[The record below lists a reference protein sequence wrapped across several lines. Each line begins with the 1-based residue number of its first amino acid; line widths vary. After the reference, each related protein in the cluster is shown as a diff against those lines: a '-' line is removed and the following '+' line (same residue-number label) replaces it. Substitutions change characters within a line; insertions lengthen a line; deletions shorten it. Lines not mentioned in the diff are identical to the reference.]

1 MKIARSIKI
10 SRKQLLAHKM
20 RTVLALAGIIIGVSA
35 VIIMVSIG
43 YGAQHNVLSRIEAMG
58 TNLIIVNA
66 APVQRAAG
74 RMQVRGTVTTLR
86 VDDAEALQSSSALI
100 EYAVPVQS
108 RRMQAVSGTFSTQT
122 AITGTSADFPHTR
135 NFHAESG
142 HFFSDE
148 ENRASRRVA
157 VLGKTVVKN
166 LFNGSDP
173 VSETIRIGRVP
184 FEVIGVME
192 AKGVDLNGVDQDD
205 QIFIPI
211 NTALR
216 RVFNL
221 NHIESISVQVS
232 AQEHMQAA
240 ENHIRDVLRE
250 RHRLNRRN
258 LEDDFTI
265 QSQTALLETRREAAG
280 AFTTLITSIAG
291 ISLLVGGIGILAVML
306 IAIKER
312 TNEIGLRM
320 AVGAC
325 RKDISIQFIIE
336 SAILS
341 VSGGIAGILIG
352 IAGSVIISAFTELA
366 SRLSTA
372 SILYSFTFSML
383 TGLFFGVYPAHKA
396 SLMDPIEAL
405 RSE

>member
-58 TNLIIVNA
+58 THLIIVNA
-66 APVQRAAG
+66 APVRRAAG

-86 VDDAEALQSSSALI
+86 VEDAEALESSSALI
-100 EYAVPVQS
+100 VYAVPVQS
-108 RRMQAVSGTFSTQT
+108 RRMQAVSGAYNTQT
-122 AITGTSADFPHTR
+122 AITGTSADFPYTR
-135 NFHAESG
+135 NFRAENG
-142 HFFSDE
+142 TFFSDE

-173 VSETIRIGRVP
+173 VGETIRIGRVP

-221 NHIESISVQVS
+221 NYIESISVQVS
-232 AQEHMQAA
+232 AREHMQTA

-258 LEDDFTI
+258 MEDDFTL

-280 AFTTLITSIAG
+280 AFTTLITSIAA

-312 TNEIGLRM
+312 INEIGLRM
-320 AVGAC
+320 AVGAS
-325 RKDISIQFIIE
+325 RKEISIQFIIE

-341 VSGGIAGILIG
+341 ICGGISGILAG
-352 IAGSVIISAFTELA
+352 IAGSVIISLFTELPA
-366 SRLSTA
+366 RLSVV
-372 SILYSFTFSML
+372 SILYSFGFSML
-383 TGLFFGVYPAHKA
+383 TGLFFGVYPAHRA